1 MEEIPLITP
10 DRLKN
15 NSACAM
21 HLPKSPKVPMEFL
34 SRSWSVSALEVSKAL
49 SFMAS
54 NKSTNSSSSCTTTSI
69 LEDVTAENEDII
81 ANSISANQ
89 FSFTS
94 SAVSQLVLERIMSQ
108 SSGTLSRSSGPL
120 NLAELES
127 PQISPSQE
135 FDDVVEYFHS
145 QNTITTPFNGGCAGA
160 GNSCSTTAAGTKT
173 VGRWLKDRK
182 EKKKEETRAR
192 NAQAPCCA
200 AIAAA
205 TASSSAAE
213 RNEQLGK
220 THIAVAT
227 ATTLVAARCVQAA
240 EGMGA
245 EHDHL
250 TSVVSAAVNVR
261 SRDDITTLTAAAATG
276 NDKAGNNN
284 GHHIRNYSG
293 EVKFVSVYIHPS
305 GQVMLKM
312 KSRLVAGTITK
323 KNKNVVLEMCKNM
336 PAWPGRHLFERR
348 YFGLKTAT
356 RGIEEL
362 ECKNQREHD
371 IWTDGVSK
379 LLSIVSQKKNSGQF
393 KTKTITLAPD
403 SIEPMSC

>member
-81 ANSISANQ
+81 ANSISAKQ

-94 SAVSQLVLERIMSQ
+94 SAASQLVLERIMSQ
-108 SSGTLSRSSGPL
+108 SVRAEEVSPLTSGTLSRSSGPL

-135 FDDVVEYFHS
+135 FDDVVKYFHS

-192 NAQAPCCA
+192 NAQAPWLRGCCCSGY
-200 AIAAA
+200 
-205 TASSSAAE
+205 SSSHGFFFSSRKKRTAGQDSHSC
-213 RNEQLGK
+213 RNCDYVGGC
-220 THIAVAT
+220 TMCAGSGRH
-227 ATTLVAARCVQAA
+227 
-240 EGMGA
+240 GA

-276 NDKAGNNN
+276 NDSSL
-284 GHHIRNYSG
+284 R
-293 EVKFVSVYIHPS
+293 
-305 GQVMLKM
+305 
-312 KSRLVAGTITK
+312 
-323 KNKNVVLEMCKNM
+323 
-336 PAWPGRHLFERR
+336 
-348 YFGLKTAT
+348 
-356 RGIEEL
+356 
-362 ECKNQREHD
+362 
-371 IWTDGVSK
+371 SK
-379 LLSIVSQKKNSGQF
+379 
-393 KTKTITLAPD
+393 
-403 SIEPMSC
+403 